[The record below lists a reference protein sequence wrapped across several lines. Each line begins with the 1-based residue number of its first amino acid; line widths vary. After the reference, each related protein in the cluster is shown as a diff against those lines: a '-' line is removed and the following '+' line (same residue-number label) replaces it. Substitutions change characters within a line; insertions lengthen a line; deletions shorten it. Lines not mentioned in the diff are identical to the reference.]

1 MYDDDDYAAEL
12 AQYRAW
18 RNRQRDETP
27 IEYWDHLD
35 LSEGA
40 WMSAAETEDEAEEQ
54 DDDHDQ
60 VAES

>member
-1 MYDDDDYAAEL
+1 MYDDDDDYAAEL

-40 WMSAAETEDEAEEQ
+40 WMSAAEAEAEDEEAEE
-54 DDDHDQ
+54 
-60 VAES
+60 